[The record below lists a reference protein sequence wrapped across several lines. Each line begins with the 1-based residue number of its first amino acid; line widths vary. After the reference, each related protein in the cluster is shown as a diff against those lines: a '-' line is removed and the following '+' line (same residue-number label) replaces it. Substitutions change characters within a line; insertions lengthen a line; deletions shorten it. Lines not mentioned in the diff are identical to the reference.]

1 MFAKPRSQSAA
12 QQARIDQRDAASR
25 ADWAGQRAE
34 RLERQI
40 AELQADLQRVLDNH
54 KAEVGHLQMEVRS
67 VKKNLAVKSCMQIVD
82 ARVRFV
88 PNLSRTYCEPLATHM
103 WCSCLGSSTKRDVP
117 CDPRAC
123 VQQRLSRSTL
133 SQGS

>member
-40 AELQADLQRVLDNH
+40 AELQADLQWALDDH
-54 KAEVGHLQMEVRS
+54 KAEVRRFQVEVR
-67 VKKNLAVKSCMQIVD
+67 
-82 ARVRFV
+82 
-88 PNLSRTYCEPLATHM
+88 
-103 WCSCLGSSTKRDVP
+103 W
-117 CDPRAC
+117 
-123 VQQRLSRSTL
+123 QQCC
-133 SQGS
+133 

>member
-67 VKKNLAVKSCMQIVD
+67 VKKK
-82 ARVRFV
+82 
-88 PNLSRTYCEPLATHM
+88 P
-103 WCSCLGSSTKRDVP
+103 KKK
-117 CDPRAC
+117 PRSEVSYADC
-123 VQQRLSRSTL
+123 
-133 SQGS
+133 